1 MERHRRSQWYGLDI
15 NGRQAVDG
23 RINLLPK
30 LKRKNWNNRPVGR
43 CDEGKREHSIEL
55 DKGSYK
61 RLWILGGFEFEAEGE
76 VERHWEDISA
86 HSLPWGSNKKGR
98 SIGWSDNCHK
108 FFEPVPEYA
117 SALKVIND
125 GGNNTERS
133 SAASGGN
140 QREMHSGD
148 LRGNWA
154 VIIDWFSIIVPFG
167 NIKDLEKIEPEL
179 RKKAQFY
186 PVKEMKEVL
195 GVAFPTLWEGIAPK
209 LWCLRLVNFGLN
221 EYLSIDRIDE

>member
-1 MERHRRSQWYGLDI
+1 MERHRRCQWYGLDI

-23 RINLLPK
+23 WINLLPK
-30 LKRKNWNNRPVGR
+30 LKRKNLNNRPVGR
-43 CDEGKREHSIEL
+43 CDERKREHSIEL
-55 DKGSYK
+55 DKGPYK

-86 HSLPWGSNKKGR
+86 HSFSWGGYKKGR
-98 SIGWSDNCHK
+98 SIGWRDNSNK
-108 FFEPVPEYA
+108 FFEPVPEDA

-125 GGNNTERS
+125 RGNNTEWS
-133 SAASGGN
+133 SPASGGN
-140 QREMHSGD
+140 QREMHCGD

-209 LWCLRLVNFGLN
+209 LWWLRLAAFGLN
-221 EYLSIDRIDE
+221 IYWLIE